1 MDLTVIAFVA
11 CLAAL
16 ILLVLINVSVPFVS
30 NFYFLHSTIARG
42 VRFGLYGWCLDD
54 GSYCEGPLLG
64 WTWDPN
70 AIPWLTK
77 ALVLYPISTVFT
89 FLAAVVIIPLF
100 CYKGYR
106 RFPSPFFSILILL
119 SFLTIFLAYLF
130 TIALFV
136 VARQRFIKQGFQTSF
151 GPSFWMALVATVI
164 IILLAM
170 NTGCGSMCR
179 GRFGRASDN
188 VAYNL

>member
-1 MDLTVIAFVA
+1 MDLTAIAFVTTVA
-11 CLAAL
+11 GL
-16 ILLVLINVSVPFVS
+16 ILLVLINVSVPYVS
-30 NFYFLHSTIARG
+30 TFYFLHSTIANG
-42 VRFGLYGWCLDD
+42 VRFGLFGWCLDD
-54 GSYCEGPLLG
+54 QSFCEGPLLG

-77 ALVLYPISTVFT
+77 SLVLYPIATVFT
-89 FLAAVVIIPLF
+89 FFAAVSIIPQF

-106 RFPSPFFSILILL
+106 HFPSPFFSIFIML
-119 SFLTIFLAYLF
+119 SFVAIFLAFIF

-136 VARQRFIKQGFQTSF
+136 VARDRFHKQGFEATY
-151 GPSFWMALVATVI
+151 GPSFWMALVATLVI
-164 IILLAM
+164 MLLAM

-179 GRFGRASDN
+179 GKLGRASEN